1 MSNYLTV
8 LEESLQKKI
17 TVLEQIQEYNERQ
30 RQIFQ
35 EGNPKLNEFD
45 SYIEEK
51 AKLIDEINK
60 LDNGFEIL
68 YANVSAELQGNREKY
83 ATQIKALQELI
94 TQVTEKSVV
103 IQAQEAR
110 NKTLIEEYFAK
121 QRSGIREGRKSS
133 KAAIGYYKNMSK
145 SNYVE
150 SHYLDSKH

>member
-17 TVLEQIQEYNERQ
+17 TVLEQIQEYNESQ

-68 YANVSAELQGNREKY
+68 YSNVSAELQGNREKY

-110 NKTLIEEYFAK
+110 NKALIEEYFAK

-133 KAAIGYYKNMSK
+133 KAAIGYYKNMNK

>member
-1 MSNYLTV
+1 MGNYLTV

-17 TVLEQIQEYNERQ
+17 AVLDQIQEYNEKQ

-35 EGNPKLNEFD
+35 EGNPQLDEFD

-51 AKLIDEINK
+51 GRLIAEINK

-68 YANVSAELQGNREKY
+68 YSNVSAELQGNREKY

-110 NKTLIEEYFAK
+110 NKALIEEYFAK
-121 QRSGIREGRKSS
+121 GRASIREGRKNS
-133 KAAIGYYKNMSK
+133 KAAIGYYKNMNK

-150 SHYLDSKH
+150 SQYLDSKH

>member
-1 MSNYLTV
+1 MGNYLTV

-17 TVLEQIQEYNERQ
+17 EILEQIQGYNERQ

-35 EGNPKLNEFD
+35 EGNPQLNEFD

-51 AKLIDEINK
+51 GKLIAEINK

-68 YANVSAELQGNREKY
+68 YSNVSAELQGNREKY
-83 ATQIKALQELI
+83 ASQIKALQGLI

-110 NKTLIEEYFAK
+110 NKKLIEEYFAK
-121 QRSGIREGRKSS
+121 ERAGIREGRKSS
-133 KAAIGYYKNMSK
+133 KAAYGYYKNMSQ
-145 SNYVE
+145 SNYTE
-150 SHYLDSKH
+150 SYYVDSKH